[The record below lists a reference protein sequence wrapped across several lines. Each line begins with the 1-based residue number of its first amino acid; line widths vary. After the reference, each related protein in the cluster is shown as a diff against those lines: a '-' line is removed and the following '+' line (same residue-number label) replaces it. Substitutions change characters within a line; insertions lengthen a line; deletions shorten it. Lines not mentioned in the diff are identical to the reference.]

1 MAQDSLTVTDNRT
14 GKTYEVPIRDGAI
27 SASDLRRIKLDQKD
41 VGIISYDPALR
52 HTATCRSAI
61 TFLDGRTGILR
72 YRGYSIE
79 ELARQSTYLEVAYL
93 IYHGELP
100 TADEY
105 RAWQQDIAEN
115 YLIHQNATRFLDGF
129 RHDAHPMGVLI
140 STVAALSTFFPDSV
154 QIDDPDVRRRQTIRL
169 LGQVPTLAA
178 FAHRRRKGMPYTYP
192 DPGLSYVGNFLSM
205 MFKMTELNY
214 RPDPVIE
221 HALDVMF
228 ILHADHEQSCSSTT
242 MRCVGSAKSDPF
254 SAAAAAAAGLFGR
267 FHDEAY
273 EAVLNMLTEI
283 GSSDRISAYL
293 DKIKSTDSSPPG
305 FGHRV
310 YRTYD
315 PRAKIVRETMEEVC
329 NVVARPKIFD
339 VALELDRRAA
349 EDPFFIERGLY
360 PVVDFYEAILYHAIG
375 FSTELF
381 PVLFAIPRFIGWA
394 AQWDE
399 MRREQVRLTFRP
411 RQIYVGKEA
420 RVYVPP
426 TER

>member
-1 MAQDSLTVTDNRT
+1 MARDSLTITDNRT
-14 GKTYEVPIRDGAI
+14 GKTYEMPIREGAI
-27 SASDLRRIKLDQKD
+27 SATALRQVKLDEKD
-41 VGIISYDPALR
+41 IGLISYDPALR
-52 HTATCRSAI
+52 NTATCRSAI
-61 TFLDGRTGILR
+61 TFVDGRTGVLR
-72 YRGYSIE
+72 YRGYSID

-100 TADEY
+100 ATDEY
-105 RAWQQDIAEN
+105 RAWQQDVAEN
-115 YLIHQNATRFLDGF
+115 YIIHQNATRFLEGF
-129 RHDAHPMGVLI
+129 RHDAHPMAVLI

-154 QIDDPDVRRRQTIRL
+154 KIDDPEVRRRQTIRL

-178 FAHRRRKGMPYTYP
+178 FAHRRRTGMPYAYP
-192 DPGLSYVGNFLSM
+192 DTGLSYVGNFLNM
-205 MFKMTELNY
+205 MFKMTELCYEPN
-214 RPDPVIE
+214 PVIE

-283 GSSDRISAYL
+283 GSIDRIPAYL
-293 DKIKSTDSSPPG
+293 ETIKKNESRPPG

-310 YRTYD
+310 YETYD
-315 PRAKIVRETMEEVC
+315 PRARIARETMEKVC
-329 NVVARPKIFD
+329 GVVARPQIFD

-349 EDPFFIERGLY
+349 QDPYFIERRLF
-360 PVVDFYEAILYHAIG
+360 PVIDYYEALLYHAIG
-375 FSTELF
+375 FPTELF
-381 PVLFAIPRFIGWA
+381 PVLFSIPRFIGWA

-399 MRREQVRLTFRP
+399 MRREKERLTFRP
-411 RQIYVGKEA
+411 RQIYVGKEP
-420 RVYVPP
+420 RPYVPLGQ
-426 TER
+426 R